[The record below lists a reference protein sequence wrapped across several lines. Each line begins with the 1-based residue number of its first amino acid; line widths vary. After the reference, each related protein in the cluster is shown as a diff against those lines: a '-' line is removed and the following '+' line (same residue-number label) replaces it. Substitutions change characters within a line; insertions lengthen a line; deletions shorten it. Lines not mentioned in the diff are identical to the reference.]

1 MKVIL
6 LQDVAKIGKRSELV
20 EVPDG
25 YALNQL
31 IPKRMAEPATAA
43 NKKRIERL
51 QADAE
56 ASRLADRERFAAAQQ
71 ALQEKTITIPAETND
86 LGHLFKAVSVQD
98 IASAAQEQGID
109 VDEAMVVVGEP
120 IKEVG
125 EHTVKLVRGE
135 NEAEFTIMV
144 TKHDA

>member
-6 LQDVAKIGKRSELV
+6 LQDVAKIGKRSDLV

-31 IPKRMAEPATAA
+31 IPKRMAEAATKQ
-43 NKKRIERL
+43 NKKRIEKL

-56 ASRLADRERFAAAQQ
+56 SNKEADRARFAAAEA
-71 ALQEKTITIPAETND
+71 ALTAKTIQVSAEVNEK
-86 LGHLFKAVSVQD
+86 GHAFKAVSEQD
-98 IASAAQEQGID
+98 IAEAAQAAGID
-109 VDEAMVVVGEP
+109 VEAAMLAVGDP

-125 EHTVKLVRGE
+125 EHTIQLIRGD
-135 NEAEFTIMV
+135 NKATITIEV
-144 TKHDA
+144 IKKV

>member
-31 IPKRMAEPATAA
+31 IPKRMAEAATAA
-43 NKKRIERL
+43 NRNRIEKL
-51 QADAE
+51 QANAE
-56 ASRLADRERFAAAQQ
+56 AGRVIDEARFEAAHKALA
-71 ALQEKTITIPAETND
+71 EKVIQIATDVNEQ
-86 LGHLFKAVSVQD
+86 GHLFKAVSEID
-98 IASAAQEQGID
+98 IADAAQAAGVD
-109 VDEAMVVVGEP
+109 VEAAMISVGSP

-125 EHTVKLVRGE
+125 EHVVELIRG
-135 NEAEFTIMV
+135 NKKAEFTIEV
-144 TKHDA
+144 IKR